1 MKFLLPLYFCCS
13 LLVHAAIPVAKITGS
28 EDTWKFDDEKQTIS
42 YTGHLCLE
50 SEGSP
55 IQFRN
60 LKIRELP

>member
-1 MKFLLPLYFCCS
+1 MKYLLPVYFCFS
-13 LLVHAAIPVAKITGS
+13 LLVHAEIPAAKITGS
-28 EDTWKFDDEKQTIS
+28 EDTWKFDDGKQIIA
-42 YTGHLCLE
+42 YTGHLCHE